1 MEKFGME
8 KFGLLSSFSREVLIS
23 IIIALL
29 STFFLLYTLC
39 SKGATRGRGRQTQST
54 ILFIGPP
61 GSGKTTLIHTLLY
74 GTAAETVTSFS
85 ENELS
90 GDLFNARTSGA
101 NNKRR
106 NGGNEKSI
114 FVTFVDFPGV
124 AQWRR
129 PTLQRSST
137 SGAIVVVVDVSEGV
151 KSDVVSSTADLL
163 FDLFTSQSALSSNQ
177 PILIVANKALSTEG
191 SNNGSNK
198 NISLEKLLQ
207 KCLEEELVRL
217 RSSRGAV
224 AVAGEDDEDKGGV
237 LGSTAGGGFSFD
249 DKDCCKSQVSWLTI
263 YDTTTSTSSS
273 NKKKKLQLDDL
284 KDWISNVVTA

>member
-1 MEKFGME
+1 
-8 KFGLLSSFSREVLIS
+8 
-23 IIIALL
+23 
-29 STFFLLYTLC
+29 
-39 SKGATRGRGRQTQST
+39 
-54 ILFIGPP
+54 
-61 GSGKTTLIHTLLY
+61 LIHTLLY

-101 NNKRR
+101 NYKRR